1 LGWKDLYLKKLSSA
15 ATTQPLLTREEKL
28 GRLGSPVMLVS
39 KNETVLWVILEDGG
53 VISGGAYFKHYC
65 STPPPLEIFLL
76 EEGIQEDNCQTR
88 EEDLIRNLLYSD

>member
-1 LGWKDLYLKKLSSA
+1 
-15 ATTQPLLTREEKL
+15 
-28 GRLGSPVMLVS
+28 MLVS

-65 STPPPLEIFLL
+65 STPPPLESFLL
-76 EEGIQEDNCQTR
+76 EEDIQEDNGQTR